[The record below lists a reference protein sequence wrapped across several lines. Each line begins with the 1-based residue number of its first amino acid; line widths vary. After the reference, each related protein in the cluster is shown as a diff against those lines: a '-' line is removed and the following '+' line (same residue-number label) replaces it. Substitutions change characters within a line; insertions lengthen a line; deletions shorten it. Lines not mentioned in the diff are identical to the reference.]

1 MLADIEARF
10 ARHPE
15 QPRELFY
22 PVKAHNAMN
31 HTTPHSSRFMSQPAG
46 HTRRWLAA
54 GLVATAVALGGCAA
68 MTAQNPSGTL
78 KPVNAIAV
86 GEQPRV
92 MLAGADV
99 VAYFT
104 LGTYTA
110 GNAQFQSTYEGVVF
124 HFASAAH
131 KQLFDAAPTQ
141 YLPQYGGYCANGLV
155 YGIPWGGDA
164 DTWKMVGGKLY
175 IFGGQGSKD
184 AFLLDE
190 KANLALADRYWQ
202 QEVSGNHSFMQRA
215 KRLVFKVP
223 HYKSGDEL
231 AKAVAAA
238 KATKP

>member
-1 MLADIEARF
+1 
-10 ARHPE
+10 
-15 QPRELFY
+15 
-22 PVKAHNAMN
+22 MN
-31 HTTPHSSRFMSQPAG
+31 HITTPSVRSTSQPAG

-54 GLVATAVALGGCAA
+54 GLVATAMALGGCAA
-68 MTAQNPSGTL
+68 MTAQNPPGTL

-86 GEQPRV
+86 GEQSRV

-104 LGTYTA
+104 LGKYTP
-110 GNAQFQSTYEGVVF
+110 GSSQFQSTYEGVVF
-124 HFASAAH
+124 HFSSAAH
-131 KQLFDAAPTQ
+131 KQAFDAAPQ
-141 YLPQYGGYCANGLV
+141 KYLPQYGGYCANGVV

-164 DTWKMVGGKLY
+164 DTWKMVDGKLY

-190 KANLALADRYWQ
+190 KANVALADGYWQ
-202 QEVSGNHSFMQRA
+202 QEVSGNNSFMQRA

-223 HYKSGDEL
+223 HYKSGEEL

-238 KATKP
+238 KNTKP

>member
-1 MLADIEARF
+1 
-10 ARHPE
+10 
-15 QPRELFY
+15 
-22 PVKAHNAMN
+22 MN
-31 HTTPHSSRFMSQPAG
+31 HTAPHPPRSTSQPAP
-46 HTRRWLAA
+46 HIRSWLAA
-54 GLVATAVALGGCAA
+54 GLVATALVLGGCSA
-68 MTAQNPSGTL
+68 MNAQNPPGML

-104 LGTYTA
+104 LGKYTP
-110 GNAQFQSTYEGVVF
+110 GTSQFQSTYEGVVF
-124 HFASAAH
+124 HFSSAEH
-131 KQLFDAAPTQ
+131 KQAFDAAPTK
-141 YLPQYGGYCANGLV
+141 YLPQYGGYCANGVV

-164 DTWKMVGGKLY
+164 DTWKMVDGKLY

-202 QEVSGNHSFMQRA
+202 QEVSGNHSFVQRA
-215 KRLVFKVP
+215 RRLVFKVP
-223 HYKSGDEL
+223 HYKTGDEL

-238 KATKP
+238 KAGQP

>member
-1 MLADIEARF
+1 
-10 ARHPE
+10 
-15 QPRELFY
+15 
-22 PVKAHNAMN
+22 MN
-31 HTTPHSSRFMSQPAG
+31 HTAPHPPRSTSQPAP
-46 HTRRWLAA
+46 HIRSWLAA
-54 GLVATAVALGGCAA
+54 GLVATALVLGGCSA
-68 MTAQNPSGTL
+68 MNAQNPPGML

-104 LGTYTA
+104 LGKYTP
-110 GNAQFQSTYEGVVF
+110 GTSQFQSTYEGVVF
-124 HFASAAH
+124 HFSSAEH
-131 KQLFDAAPTQ
+131 KKAFDAAPTK
-141 YLPQYGGYCANGLV
+141 YLPQYGGYCANGVV

-164 DTWKMVGGKLY
+164 DTWKMVDGKLY

-202 QEVSGNHSFMQRA
+202 QEVSGNHSFVQRA
-215 KRLVFKVP
+215 RRLVFKVP
-223 HYKSGDEL
+223 HYKTGDEL

-238 KATKP
+238 KAGQP